1 MNVWKK
7 YMILIG
13 AALSAMLSASTFA
26 GGWRSRGE
34 DCAPGTLNARAE
46 WVTPFRQSK
55 CLESLDCAGLAAYAE
70 ASRHF
75 ENARYL
81 AIYQR
86 PIIGAVS
93 APAATLAPATVLPT
107 MESPAVAP
115 PSPESTPVFPWPRV
129 R

>member
-7 YMILIG
+7 PVMPIC
-13 AALSAMLSASTFA
+13 AALLATLPTSTFA
-26 GGWRSRGE
+26 AGWRSRGE

-55 CLESLDCAGLAAYAE
+55 CLERLDCAGLAAYAE
-70 ASRHF
+70 ASRHS

-86 PIIGAVS
+86 PMIGAVS
-93 APAATLAPATVLPT
+93 APSATLAPAIALPT
-107 MESPAVAP
+107 MESPSLAP
-115 PSPESTPVFPWPRV
+115 PSLESTPAVPGPPMR
-129 R
+129 